1 MFCLQILYLHS
12 CTLSS
17 STGYVIKDVY
27 FHNLYLFSENS
38 EIIHL
43 PNWNTEN
50 AALPPVLI

>member
-12 CTLSS
+12 YTLSS